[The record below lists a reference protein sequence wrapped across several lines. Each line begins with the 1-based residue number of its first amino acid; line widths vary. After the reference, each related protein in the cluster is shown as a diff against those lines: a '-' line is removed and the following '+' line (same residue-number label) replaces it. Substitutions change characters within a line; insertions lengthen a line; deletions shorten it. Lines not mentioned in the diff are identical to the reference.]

1 MNIDTADRID
11 AIAEELIGVSRLL
24 LMLQV
29 REGGEH
35 FLTLAKVCE
44 RHGLELMELAKLS
57 KTTKKMGCVILLIL
71 RSPLSVYL

>member
-29 REGGEH
+29 REGREH

-44 RHGLELMELAKLS
+44 RHGLELMELAKL
-57 KTTKKMGCVILLIL
+57 
-71 RSPLSVYL
+71 

>member
-1 MNIDTADRID
+1 MDIETADRID

-44 RHGLELMELAKLS
+44 RHGLELREL
-57 KTTKKMGCVILLIL
+57 TEM
-71 RSPLSVYL
+71 